1 MFRYL
6 RAMFRNT
13 VVHDYIVILANIH
26 IKLVWN
32 FHGCWKLVNK
42 NLKIKNY
49 KSIWSLNTSISHTI
63 IHICCVIS
71 KLSYENR
78 PSFPR
83 YDWLNAKVDCTYQS
97 LAFNFDSIY
106 SWSKGIQELSSFSH
120 LFQNKH
126 WDNCF
131 YLPRAVCL
139 RRGSNGVQAR
149 LPPLIVS

>member
-49 KSIWSLNTSISHTI
+49 KSISSLNTSISHTI

-83 YDWLNAKVDCTYQS
+83 YGWLNAKIDCAYQS

-106 SWSKGIQELSSFSH
+106 SWEREGNKGIIIESFVSELA
-120 LFQNKH
+120 LR
-126 WDNCF
+126 
-131 YLPRAVCL
+131 YLVLSPE
-139 RRGSNGVQAR
+139 SNISQAR
-149 LPPLIVS
+149 IQQGASPSLP